1 MAVGKDEAWN
11 YALAMIKM
19 DGLEPTEELLEL
31 AEREKQEEVTTDDIL
46 AQLDKKYG
54 LDM

>member
-1 MAVGKDEAWN
+1 MAAGKDEAWN

-19 DGLEPTEELLEL
+19 DGLEPSEELLDL
-31 AEREKQEEVTTDDIL
+31 ADREKLGEVTTDDVL